1 MKSSIES
8 RKNAAKGYF
17 NFGFKKSKPDD
28 KKEKSKDDI
37 ILEKDEELLQK
48 LKEARESVQA
58 TADKEP
64 RTFNLTKEF
73 YTMRLMSK
81 RNVQAK
87 KQYSP
92 ENDTRLFSKR
102 SFSSPGVPTSPS
114 PSQST
119 GSNDSD
125 DKDK

>member
-81 RNVQAK
+81 RNVQVS
-87 KQYSP
+87 KQTAQKMSQP
-92 ENDTRLFSKR
+92 DFFPKVPSHA
-102 SFSSPGVPTSPS
+102 PGVPSPS